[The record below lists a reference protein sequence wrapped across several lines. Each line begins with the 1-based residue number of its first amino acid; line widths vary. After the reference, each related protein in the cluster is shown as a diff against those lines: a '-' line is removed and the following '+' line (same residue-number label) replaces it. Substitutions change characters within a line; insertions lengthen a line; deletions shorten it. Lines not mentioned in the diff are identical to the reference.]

1 MKKTPLKKTS
11 FSVIFS
17 RFVYYIIISEDDFE
31 KKFFL
36 VIEGLAKIRAGSFIF
51 GG

>member
-1 MKKTPLKKTS
+1 MKKTSLKKTS

-17 RFVYYIIISEDDFE
+17 RFVYYIIIEDDFE